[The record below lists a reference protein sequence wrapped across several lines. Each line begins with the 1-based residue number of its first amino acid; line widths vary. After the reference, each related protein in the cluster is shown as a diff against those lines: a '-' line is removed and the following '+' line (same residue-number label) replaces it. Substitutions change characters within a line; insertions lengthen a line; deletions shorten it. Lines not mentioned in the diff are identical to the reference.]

1 MSRVILDA
9 DSIQKL
15 VASVQP
21 VEICDNSGKV
31 FGRFTP
37 QIDSKDLNAD
47 PSLILAVRRSRLL
60 AMGLDTDEVEEFCDI
75 EKYPGTLDDERKQ
88 HAAYQ
93 EAEEI
98 SRRLKWHG

>member
-15 VASVQP
+15 IASVQP
-21 VEICDNSGKV
+21 VEVCDDSGKV

-37 QIDSKDLNAD
+37 QIDSKDLDTDA
-47 PSLILAVRRSRLL
+47 SSILAVRRSRLL
-60 AMGLDTDEVEEFCDI
+60 GMGLDPDEVEEFCDI

-88 HAAYQ
+88 HVSYQ